1 MIEIYTDGAC
11 SGNPGPGGFGV
22 AVYKDGELI
31 KTISKRTED
40 TTNNREELKAIIT
53 ALELIPSFSPIE
65 NFTDIKNYFI
75 VEQIRIYSDSSYC
88 VNICNDWIYTWE
100 SNNWTRAKGKP
111 IENLDLIKNL
121 YKHLIK
127 DYKSFIVF
135 IEKIPGHSGIEG
147 NEMAD
152 KLARGL
158 IKPDVE
164 ELSLRAAPRK

>member
-53 ALELIPSFSPIE
+53 ALELIPSFPTTKS
-65 NFTDIKNYFI
+65 FAA
-75 VEQIRIYSDSSYC
+75 EQIKIYSDSSYC

-121 YKHLIK
+121 YEHLIK
-127 DYKSFIVF
+127 DYESFIVF

-158 IKPDVE
+158 IKPDVK